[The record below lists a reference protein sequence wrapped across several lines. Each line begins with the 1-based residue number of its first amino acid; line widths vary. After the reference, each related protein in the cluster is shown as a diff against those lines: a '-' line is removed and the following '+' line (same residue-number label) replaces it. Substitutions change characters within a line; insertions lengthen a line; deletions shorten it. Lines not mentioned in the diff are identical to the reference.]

1 MENKTLEMG
10 KENRKLSGTFCGHA
24 KGFGFVKVEGMDW
37 DVFVSP
43 EDVHGAFHGDFVE
56 VILKNPDSQP
66 GEGQR
71 PEGEITQVFGHSIT
85 YVVGTFQKSKNF
97 GFVKPDNPRITQDIF
112 VPAERAK
119 GAVTGHK
126 VVAELTDY
134 GRPGQKPEGKIT
146 EILGHVNDPGTDI
159 LALIRA
165 YELPME
171 FSQRVLNQ
179 AERIPLAICP
189 ADMAGRR
196 DLRDWTMVTID
207 GEDAKDLDDA
217 VSISRE
223 KDGYLLGVHIADVS
237 NYVQEGSALDR
248 EACTRGTSVYLA
260 DRVIP
265 MLPHRLSNGICSLNA
280 GEDRLALS
288 CLMKVD
294 QRGRV
299 TEHEIAETVIRVD
312 QRLSYTGVQQVLDGP
327 QEAEKGEYGALVK
340 DILLM
345 EEVAELLRR
354 ERQKRGSLDFD
365 FPEAKILLDEQ
376 GVPVEIKPY
385 ERTTATRIIEDFML
399 AANETVAADFYW
411 QEQPFL
417 YRTHEAP
424 DLVQMQKLGVFIRNF
439 GYSIHV
445 NGEGIH
451 PKELQKL
458 LNGIEGTPEEAML
471 SRMTLRSMRQ
481 AKYTTD
487 CTGHFGLAARHYCH
501 FTSPIRRY
509 PDLQIHR
516 IIKDVLRGRM
526 NQEKQLHYEKRL
538 PEVAKQS
545 SDTERRAQEA
555 ERETEKLKKVQYM
568 EEHLGEHYR
577 GVISG
582 ITGYGFYVELPNTVE
597 GLVHVQT
604 LEGEYYEYRE
614 ATCELVGRDSGRA
627 FKLGQRV
634 NVRVSHTDRM
644 NRTIDFVLCEEE
656 NYGQG
661 DDKVDCQ

>member
-1 MENKTLEMG
+1 MGNKRLDREKETGTLTG
-10 KENRKLSGTFCGHA
+10 VFSGHA
-24 KGFGFVKVEGMDW
+24 KGFGFVKVEGLNQDI
-37 DVFVSP
+37 FVGA
-43 EDVHGAFHGDFVE
+43 EDVNGAFHGDFVE
-56 VILKNPDSQP
+56 VILKNPDQELP
-66 GEGQR
+66 KKER
-71 PEGEITQVFGHSIT
+71 PEGVVTRICGHSIT
-85 YVVGTFQKSKNF
+85 YVVGTFEKCKSF
-97 GFVKPDNPRITQDIF
+97 GFVRPDNPRISQDIF
-112 VPAERAK
+112 VPMERSQ

-134 GRPGQKPEGKIT
+134 GQPGKKPEGKIT
-146 EILGHVNDPGTDI
+146 EILGHVDDPGTDI

-171 FSQRVLNQ
+171 FPERVQNQ
-179 AERIPLAICP
+179 ADRIPLSISRE
-189 ADMAGRR
+189 DMAGRR

-223 KDGYLLGVHIADVS
+223 EDGYLLGVHIADVS

-265 MLPHRLSNGICSLNA
+265 MLPRRLSNGICSLNA

-294 QRGRV
+294 RRGRI
-299 TEHEIAETVIRVD
+299 TEHEILESVIRVK
-312 QRLSYTGVQQVLDGP
+312 QRLSYTGVQRVLENP
-327 QEAEKGEYGALVK
+327 REAEEGEYGELAEML
-340 DILLM
+340 LLM
-345 EEVAELLRR
+345 AEAAELLRR

-365 FPEAKILLDEQ
+365 FPEAKILLDEE
-376 GVPVEIKPY
+376 GVPVDIKPY
-385 ERTTATRIIEDFML
+385 ERTTATRLIEDFML

-424 DLVQMQKLGVFIRNF
+424 DPDQMRKLGIFIRNF
-439 GYSIHV
+439 GYTIRL
-445 NGEGIH
+445 NGEGVH

-458 LNGIEGTPEEAML
+458 LSGIEGTPEEAL
-471 SRMTLRSMRQ
+471 ISRLTLRSMRQ
-481 AKYTTD
+481 AKYTVD

-526 NQEKQLHYEKRL
+526 SREKQLYYENRL

-545 SDTERRAQEA
+545 SETERRAQEA

-568 EEHLGEHYR
+568 EARVGETYK

-582 ITGYGFYVELPNTVE
+582 VTGYGFYVELPNTIE

-614 ATCELVGRDSGRA
+614 AGCELVGRDSGRI
-627 FKLGQRV
+627 FQLGQRV
-634 NVRVSHTDRM
+634 TIRVSHTDRR

-656 NYGQG
+656 NHGQG
-661 DDKVDCQ
+661 DDEINCQ